1 MSSGRIS
8 GRNCSLFTGRIGNMG
23 RKRGSICKRDGGAF
37 KRRRG
42 SGSDD
47 EEYVF
52 GEEEEEEEEV
62 EGSLDDSLAGD
73 ATEEEFEFRESS
85 CGSEEEPDFDYDE
98 EEEEERNEAD
108 DEDVVALEEVDAGSV
123 MASIGR
129 AKRSRDLVQ
138 ANAERELDEGLVRSR
153 RRNAAV
159 LDYAEDEEE
168 DDDHDEDFLPDDGE
182 DEDVDDEGIEPFQKR
197 WKFKASRPKLKKKL
211 GGERPDDYNDDDFDV
226 ECEPFFDYDVS
237 NSDEDFIAN
246 NRIALNKRRNK
257 IKNAECRKRLLIVS
271 DSDSDSLIFEGQLKN
286 KDICMKQCGENV
298 SEEFGKQRCGICLS
312 EDQKRT
318 VQGKLDCC
326 AHFFCSACIM
336 EWSKVET
343 RCPVCK
349 RRFSTITKTS
359 KLDPMFGMNKVMRV
373 QTRDQVSSYYESTNK
388 LKILCFLASAS

>member
-1 MSSGRIS
+1 
-8 GRNCSLFTGRIGNMG
+8 MG
-23 RKRGSICKRDGGAF
+23 RKRGSICKRHGGAF

-52 GEEEEEEEEV
+52 GEEEEEV
-62 EGSLDDSLAGD
+62 EGSLDDSHAGD
-73 ATEEEFEFRESS
+73 ATEEEFETGESS
-85 CGSEEEPDFDYDE
+85 CCSEEEPDFDYDE
-98 EEEEERNEAD
+98 EEEERNEAD
-108 DEDVVALEEVDAGSV
+108 DEEVAALEEVDAGSV
-123 MASIGR
+123 TASMGR

-138 ANAERELDEGLVRSR
+138 ADPEEELDEGLVRSR
-153 RRNAAV
+153 RRNTAV

-182 DEDVDDEGIEPFQKR
+182 DEDVDDEDIEPFQKR
-197 WKFKASRPKLKKKL
+197 WKFKASRTKLKKKL
-211 GGERPDDYNDDDFDV
+211 HGEGPDDYNDNDFDV

-257 IKNAECRKRLLIVS
+257 IKNAERRKRLLVVS

-298 SEEFGKQRCGICLS
+298 GEEFGKQRCGICLS
-312 EDQKRT
+312 EDQERT

-359 KLDPMFGMNKVMRV
+359 KLDPMFSMNKVVRV